1 MGLLK
6 QKIARALACMDLNR
20 KNIKPEVKQP
30 PVIKTI
36 PKQTPV
42 ASKPKKTN
50 KRPSKQANSSKKT
63 KPRRSTIGNNIMKN
77 YARAM
82 VNFALSPMALSYL
95 NRLVQKGSMPINTFL
110 EVLEGRKEKI
120 HCIKSLRTMMLV
132 ENTDSKETADF
143 KKIFQGICAVF
154 LKFFCVNWIYNSKVS
169 DKTKHLKYR
178 HKILRRVQSP
188 EHFTYLEDFSEVK
201 VQRQKVAT
209 DEEDSEELN

>member
-6 QKIARALACMDLNR
+6 QKIARALACMDLSR
-20 KNIKPEVKQP
+20 KNLKPEVKQT
-30 PVIKTI
+30 PVVKTALKQATI
-36 PKQTPV
+36 P
-42 ASKPKKTN
+42 SKPKKTN
-50 KRPSKQANSSKKT
+50 KRPSRQTNSSKKT

-95 NRLVQKGSMPINTFL
+95 NRLIQKGSMPLNTFL
-110 EVLEGRKEKI
+110 EVLDGRKEKI
-120 HCIKSLRTMMLV
+120 HCIKSLRTMMLI
-132 ENTDSKETADF
+132 ENNDSQETADF

-201 VQRQKVAT
+201 TQRQKVT
-209 DEEDSEELN
+209 KDGEQSEESN